1 MQSTTSN
8 TGGGSNNNNN
18 NYLHEDPSTPSS
30 DPEANPKYIQQYLR
44 SVIIHSLDTLNYKNA
59 EFASERLIAIIEADQ
74 QQQQQQLPDLQ
85 QESEEM
91 LDSIYLYCLVLFKQD
106 RFKTCYYK
114 LNNLKKFDYHL
125 GCSFLYGKCCLKLGK
140 FKEGLFHLIKTK
152 KIHEIN
158 GSKQHHHHHHHSNH
172 HHQQQGNNRYLR
184 FNYEFNRSINPDISI
199 IYHLLGDLYREIHDV
214 KNSCVNYTQALRIN
228 QFDFEAFQ
236 ELCKLGVNI
245 RVKSIFKFQNQPNNN
260 NSNSNT
266 SVNLGNGISLT
277 TTSNTNNDGSMI
289 PDLTNPFNDKNLNSK
304 MMTPSIHVDEFNFST
319 PRIKNPSIPDAP
331 LRKSNLNNT
340 GMTSSGGGVGGSNS
354 LNNNNLDFEFAK
366 PSYPD
371 DRRKST
377 SGGNTYSRITSRLIS
392 QPQSNHQHQGHHN
405 QQQPASSSS
414 SSAQVRQ
421 QSTTQSA
428 VETPKK
434 RNLKRNNS
442 ATLEAVHQP
451 TTSSSSSTVAS
462 NPSSSNSSII
472 ITKEIEKSEKYLLQL
487 YQILGKSF
495 RSMSKYDCY
504 KAIRILETS
513 LSNQE
518 KQTPWVLSKLGRL
531 HYEIVNYPQSEY
543 YFNKLRKL
551 DRTRLE
557 DMEYFLTLLWH
568 LNKKVEL
575 TYLANELHD
584 LNPNSAI
591 TWCTIGNLFSLT
603 HEPDEAIKCFNRA
616 IKLDKSFTYAYTLK
630 GHEYFSNDN
639 YEMAL
644 ENFRISLVLDP
655 RHYNALY
662 GIGMVYINLGD
673 YEKADYH
680 FRKAIS
686 INPINII
693 LICCCGMVLEKLN
706 KKNLAIKQYELANKL
721 QPLNPLPIFKLGQLY
736 FSLQQ
741 YNQALKNFE
750 ILKNLAPDEASV
762 HFLLGQLYNLQND
775 KFLAIKEFTIA
786 LNLDPK
792 GNYLIREAMESLKS

>member
-1 MQSTTSN
+1 MQSNTTT
-8 TGGGSNNNNN
+8 TGISGNNNNGGH
-18 NYLHEDPSTPSS
+18 YDPATS
-30 DPEANPKYIQQYLR
+30 DPEANPKYVQQYLR
-44 SVIIHSLDTLNYKNA
+44 SVIIHALDTLNYKNA
-59 EFASERLIAIIEADQ
+59 EFASERLLAVVEAELEQEVTVDQ
-74 QQQQQQLPDLQ
+74 QQQLG
-85 QESEEM
+85 ESEEL
-91 LDSIYLYCLVLFKQD
+91 LDSLYLYCLVLFKQD
-106 RFKTCYYK
+106 KHKTCYFR
-114 LNNLKKFDYHL
+114 LNNLRKFDHHL
-125 GCSFLYGKCCLKLGK
+125 GCSFLYAKCCLKLGK
-140 FKEGLFHLIKTK
+140 FKEGVFHLIKTK
-152 KIHEIN
+152 KTHESTT
-158 GSKQHHHHHHHSNH
+158 GPTRHSSHSNSTS
-172 HHQQQGNNRYLR
+172 RYLR
-184 FNYEFNRSINPDISI
+184 FNYEFNRSITPDMSM

-214 KNSCVNYTQALRIN
+214 KNSCLNYTQALKLN

-245 RVKSIFKFQNQPNNN
+245 RVKSIFKFQNQATTHNNEN
-260 NSNSNT
+260 IGVSG
-266 SVNLGNGISLT
+266 GNAVGGGAGAAGGAG
-277 TTSNTNNDGSMI
+277 TNDASMI
-289 PDLTNPFNDKNLNSK
+289 PDLTNPFNDKNLTSK
-304 MMTPSIHVDEFNFST
+304 VTPSIHVDEFNFST

-331 LRKSNLNNT
+331 LRKSNLN
-340 GMTSSGGGVGGSNS
+340 SSGAVGGSSSTNH
-354 LNNNNLDFEFAK
+354 NLDFEFAK
-366 PSYPD
+366 PSFPD
-371 DRRKST
+371 DRKKGT
-377 SGGNTYSRITSRLIS
+377 ATTAGAGTYSRITSRLIS
-392 QPQSNHQHQGHHN
+392 QPQQNQHHHHSNSHHQTQSQG
-405 QQQPASSSS
+405 QSQSQQPSS
-414 SSAQVRQ
+414 SSAM
-421 QSTTQSA
+421 
-428 VETPKK
+428 ETPKK

-442 ATLEAVHQP
+442 ATLESIHQP
-451 TTSSSSSTVAS
+451 TTSSSNSTSVS

-472 ITKEIEKSEKYLLQL
+472 ITKEIEKSEKYLLLL

-495 RSMSKYDCY
+495 RSMCKYDCY

-513 LSNQE
+513 LNSHE

-531 HYEIVNYPQSEY
+531 HYEIVNYQQSEY

-584 LNPNSAI
+584 LNPNAAT

-616 IKLDKSFTYAYTLK
+616 IKLDKNFTYAYTLK
-630 GHEYFSNDN
+630 GHEYFSSDN

-662 GIGMVYINLGD
+662 GIGMVYINHGD

-736 FSLQQ
+736 FGSQQ